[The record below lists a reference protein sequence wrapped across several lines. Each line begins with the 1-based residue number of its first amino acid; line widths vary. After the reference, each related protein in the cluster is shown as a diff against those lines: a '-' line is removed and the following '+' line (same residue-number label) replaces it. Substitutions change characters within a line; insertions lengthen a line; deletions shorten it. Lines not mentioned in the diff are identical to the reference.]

1 METRY
6 AKLDAKGDPLV
17 TLNTLVP
24 WGDFRPRLE
33 AVLRRPSADRK
44 SRAGRRPWDAVV
56 MFEAIVL
63 SALCNLS
70 DEQLEQQLR
79 DRLSFMRFLGLG
91 LEDPT
96 PDATTIWLYREQL
109 VRAGL
114 VDELF
119 DAFDAHLKAQGRLAM
134 GGQMIDASI
143 VPVPKQRNT
152 RDENAAIK
160 AGETPEGWDDNP
172 ATSRQKD
179 TDARW
184 TKKHGKSHYG
194 YKNHV
199 NVERRHKLI
208 RRYKVTDASVHDSQA
223 LDDLLDDDNTA
234 SDVWADSAC
243 RSAEIEDKLAARG
256 LKSRIHRK
264 AHRNRPLTEREKQG
278 NRTRSKVRARVEHVF
293 GAQSNDM
300 GGALL
305 RRIGI
310 VRARARIGLRNLVCN
325 MRRMVQ
331 LDALA
336 AARAPTWTGC
346 AEEHC
351 TLNAAERRTPASE
364 PQISLRSGPCRAYWS
379 RAPLK
384 HGRKA

>member
-1 METRY
+1 MGQRGFFDVETRY

-17 TLNTLVP
+17 ALNALVP
-24 WGDFRPRLE
+24 WGDFRLRLE
-33 AVLRRPSADRK
+33 AVWRRPSGERK
-44 SRAGRRPWDAVV
+44 SRAGRKPWDAVV
-56 MFEAIVL
+56 MFKAIVL
-63 SALCNLS
+63 SALYNLS
-70 DEQLEQQLR
+70 DEQLEHQLR

-96 PDATTIWLYREQL
+96 PDATTIWLYREHL

-119 DAFDAHLKAQGRLAM
+119 DAFDAHLKAQGWLAM

-160 AGETPEGWDDNP
+160 AGETPEGWDDKP
-172 ATSRQKD
+172 AMRWQKD

-184 TKKHGKSHYG
+184 TVKHGKAHYG

-199 NVERRHKLI
+199 NVDRRHKLI
-208 RRYKVTDASVHDSQA
+208 RRYEVTDASVHDSQA
-223 LDDLLDDDNTA
+223 LDGLLDDENTA
-234 SDVWADSAC
+234 SDVWADSAY
-243 RSAEIEDKLAARG
+243 RSAEIEDKLVARG

-305 RRIGI
+305 RCIGI
-310 VRARARIGLRNLVCN
+310 VRARARIGLRNLVYN

-336 AARAPTWTGC
+336 AARAPT
-346 AEEHC
+346 
-351 TLNAAERRTPASE
+351 
-364 PQISLRSGPCRAYWS
+364 
-379 RAPLK
+379 
-384 HGRKA
+384 

>member
-1 METRY
+1 
-6 AKLDAKGDPLV
+6 
-17 TLNTLVP
+17 
-24 WGDFRPRLE
+24 
-33 AVLRRPSADRK
+33 
-44 SRAGRRPWDAVV
+44 
-56 MFEAIVL
+56 MFKAIVL
-63 SALCNLS
+63 SALYNLS

-96 PDATTIWLYREQL
+96 PDATTIWLYREHL
-109 VRAGL
+109 VRTGL

-119 DAFDAHLKAQGRLAM
+119 GAFDAHLKAQGWLAM

-160 AGETPEGWDDNP
+160 AGETPEGWDDKP
-172 ATSRQKD
+172 AMRRQKD

-184 TKKHGKSHYG
+184 TVKHGKAHYG

-199 NVERRHKLI
+199 NVDRRHKLI
-208 RRYKVTDASVHDSQA
+208 RRYEVTDASVHDSQA
-223 LDDLLDDDNTA
+223 LDGLLDDENTA
-234 SDVWADSAC
+234 SDVWADSAY

-305 RRIGI
+305 RCIGI
-310 VRARARIGLRNLVCN
+310 VRARARIGLRNLVYN

-336 AARAPTWTGC
+336 AARAPT
-346 AEEHC
+346 
-351 TLNAAERRTPASE
+351 
-364 PQISLRSGPCRAYWS
+364 
-379 RAPLK
+379 
-384 HGRKA
+384 